1 MLLTAKTFAAGAE
14 CVPIPCVRAAFGL
27 LVIFLE
33 TVNTMQRNREDLK
46 DLCGNAVEIVTILQG
61 EMSAHGETALPR
73 LIGLV
78 ENFISLVQLLQNA
91 LEKMLHKRNG
101 LRGRLFEILQ
111 ASAIAEDI
119 VRYKIRIQELRSNL
133 LLMTAINTNLNI
145 VGIHKIVTASRSSP
159 STPGF
164 RDVAVGDI
172 KLLYQTAMRS
182 ETHKVK
188 IFIARISGEPSPMTV
203 AQYEDDMEGW
213 KNAFHL
219 YSSFRHPNVWQ
230 LFGVSTAPTLR
241 ALIFHDELIPLSI
254 YRPKS
259 DLIWACAEAM
269 LFFAIPTP
277 AWLLGINLGNTESK
291 LFLGSVITLADDR
304 TGPKLPVAYIS
315 DDSSILIKGW
325 TMGPPSKTSPGHP
338 LERQMRSN
346 WQR

>member
-1 MLLTAKTFAAGAE
+1 MTSGGFSPTPALPILDPSRCMSLTTSSSNGWLAEMLLTAKTIAAGAE

-73 LIGLV
+73 LFGLV
-78 ENFISLVQLLQNA
+78 ENFISLTL
-91 LEKMLHKRNG
+91 RN
-101 LRGRLFEILQ
+101 LQ

-172 KLLYQTAMRS
+172 NLLYQTAMRS

-241 ALIFHDELIPLSI
+241 ALIFHDGIAEVLVKPLLTLLNRAHTSI
-254 YRPKS
+254 Y
-259 DLIWACAEAM
+259 L
-269 LFFAIPTP
+269 PT
-277 AWLLGINLGNTESK
+277 NLPTK
-291 LFLGSVITLADDR
+291 VPT
-304 TGPKLPVAYIS
+304 
-315 DDSSILIKGW
+315 
-325 TMGPPSKTSPGHP
+325 
-338 LERQMRSN
+338 
-346 WQR
+346 